1 MGIIDLGSSL
11 IHIRILSF
19 TEVPH
24 SFPCPF
30 SSLNKVQPAGCLV
43 RYAEMPSKYAVL
55 TDKEVEDA

>member
-11 IHIRILSF
+11 IHIRILDL

-30 SSLNKVQPAGCLV
+30 SSLNKVQPAEWLA
-43 RYAEMPSKYAVL
+43 RHAEMPSKYTVL
-55 TDKEVEDA
+55 TDKEVEDT